1 MGSEGREQVP
11 SQSDAGAVLTK
22 DRPRGWTLPFGVLAW
37 SFAQAACLVALAF
50 LVALLVNWARGHG
63 GLLLR
68 RRAPFD
74 LYTDCPE
81 VRDDLPMVTVQQLGV
96 RPRSVVFV
104 DGRMAPAYCRGH
116 VQGALFLPA
125 YETEAPDP
133 VVVAHLSKQRGKWIV
148 VYGDRKLQGGKRLAT
163 SLANAHVRGIHVL
176 SGGYE
181 AWEKAK
187 RPIARCAISQMTVA
201 SVKARQAAEIV
212 LVDARP
218 EDAFSKGHI
227 PGAVNL
233 PFDDVLAPDPKVVAR
248 LIADHRSIVVYE
260 AGKGVEAL
268 AVAAELKARGA
279 RTVSVLSGGWAAWKA
294 LQSGPSSRVGNTDR
308 AASGT
313 GLNDNGQ
320 KSGDEVGR

>member
-1 MGSEGREQVP
+1 MGAEGREQVP
-11 SQSDAGAVLTK
+11 SQSDAGAVLPK
-22 DRPRGWTLPFGVLAW
+22 KRPRGRPLPFGALAW
-37 SFAQAACLVALAF
+37 SFVQAAGLVVVAF
-50 LVALLVNWARGHG
+50 LVALFVNWARGHG
-63 GLLLR
+63 GLPLV

-81 VRDDLPMVTVQQLGV
+81 VRDDLPVVTVQQLGTG
-96 RPRSVVFV
+96 PRSVVFV

-133 VVVAHLSKQRGKWIV
+133 AVVAHLSKQRGKWIV

-163 SLANAHVRGIHVL
+163 SLANAHVRGVHL
-176 SGGYE
+176 LDGGYE

-201 SVKARQAAEIV
+201 SVKAHHATEIV
-212 LVDARP
+212 LVDTRQ

-248 LIADHRSIVVYE
+248 LIAAHHFIVVYD
-260 AGKGVEAL
+260 AKKGAD
-268 AVAAELKARGA
+268 AWSVAAELKARGA
-279 RTVSVLSGGWAAWKA
+279 RSVSLLSGGWAAWKG
-294 LQSGPSSRVGNTDR
+294 LQSGPTSRVGNTDR

-313 GLNDNGQ
+313 GLND
-320 KSGDEVGR
+320 SGKKPDVEVVR